1 MHYMNQANAHNATQ
15 DTTMQDSATHD
26 TATKATQDTAPL
38 KGITVIDWTQVQS
51 GPSCTQM
58 LAWMGADVIKVE
70 KVQGGDPT
78 RNEMNDVDGSYS
90 LYFLQL
96 NANKKSITLNMRD
109 PEGKKILAELLKK
122 ADVFV
127 ENIGPGDVEKLGFGW
142 NDIHAINP
150 RLIMASL
157 KGFNKGSRFEHVK
170 AFEPVA
176 QSAGGAAS
184 TTGWYDGERNVPTQ
198 SGAALGDSN
207 SGMHLLI
214 AILSALLQREHTG
227 EGCYVYQSM
236 QNAVLNLCRVK
247 LRDQLILD
255 RLGKL
260 SYYDCYPNYEWGKQG
275 KAIPRAANAEG
286 GLVLGWCYRAKG
298 WEHDPNAYVYI
309 VVQQSKKGFE
319 NFCHAMG
326 FEDWLT
332 DPRFNTA
339 NARDEHKTEVY
350 QRVEA
355 YTMQFDKYTLT
366 KELGAKGVPVGQYS
380 EEILTKLGLLDG
392 IRAKAVYGSDVRQVL
407 AWVASGE
414 ADAGLVYATDAAVE
428 PSVRVVATA
437 PAGTHKPIIYP
448 AAVLKDTKH
457 LDTAKDFLAFVS
469 NDKNKERFAK
479 YGFEVK

>member
-1 MHYMNQANAHNATQ
+1 
-15 DTTMQDSATHD
+15 
-26 TATKATQDTAPL
+26 
-38 KGITVIDWTQVQS
+38 
-51 GPSCTQM
+51 
-58 LAWMGADVIKVE
+58 
-70 KVQGGDPT
+70 
-78 RNEMNDVDGSYS
+78 MNDVDGSYS

-109 PEGKKILAELLKK
+109 PEGKKNPRRTPEESRR
-122 ADVFV
+122 VRR
-127 ENIGPGDVEKLGFGW
+127 EYGPGDVEKLGFGW
-142 NDIHAINP
+142 NDVHAINP

-286 GLVLGWCYRAKG
+286 GLVLAGATARKAGSMTRRLRIYSG
-298 WEHDPNAYVYI
+298 ST
-309 VVQQSKKGFE
+309 VQE
-319 NFCHAMG
+319 
-326 FEDWLT
+326 
-332 DPRFNTA
+332 
-339 NARDEHKTEVY
+339 
-350 QRVEA
+350 
-355 YTMQFDKYTLT
+355 
-366 KELGAKGVPVGQYS
+366 
-380 EEILTKLGLLDG
+380 GLREFLPCDG
-392 IRAKAVYGSDVRQVL
+392 IRGLADRPAFSIPPMRVTSIKPRCTSVL
-407 AWVASGE
+407 RRTPCSS
-414 ADAGLVYATDAAVE
+414 T
-428 PSVRVVATA
+428 STR
-437 PAGTHKPIIYP
+437 
-448 AAVLKDTKH
+448 
-457 LDTAKDFLAFVS
+457 
-469 NDKNKERFAK
+469 
-479 YGFEVK
+479 

>member
-142 NDIHAINP
+142 NDVHAINP

-366 KELGAKGVPVGQYS
+366 KELGAKGVPVGPVLDWYELENDPDLNEDGTIVTIDQQDARGDFKTIGMPFTMSNFVPDYQRAPKLG
-380 EEILTKLGLLDG
+380 EHNREILHALGYDDDQIASLRDSGVIGGNDG
-392 IRAKAVYGSDVRQVL
+392 VQ
-407 AWVASGE
+407 
-414 ADAGLVYATDAAVE
+414 AD
-428 PSVRVVATA
+428 
-437 PAGTHKPIIYP
+437 
-448 AAVLKDTKH
+448 LK
-457 LDTAKDFLAFVS
+457 
-469 NDKNKERFAK
+469 
-479 YGFEVK
+479 

>member
-142 NDIHAINP
+142 NDVHAINP

-319 NFCHAMG
+319 NFCHARG

-332 DPRFNTA
+332 DPRFITS

-366 KELGAKGVPVGQYS
+366 KELGAKGVPVGPVLDWYELENDPDLNGDGTIVTIDQQDARGDFKTSGMPVTMSNFVPDYQRAPKLG
-380 EEILTKLGLLDG
+380 EHNREILHALGYDDDQIASLRDSGVIGGNDG
-392 IRAKAVYGSDVRQVL
+392 VQ
-407 AWVASGE
+407 
-414 ADAGLVYATDAAVE
+414 AD
-428 PSVRVVATA
+428 
-437 PAGTHKPIIYP
+437 
-448 AAVLKDTKH
+448 LK
-457 LDTAKDFLAFVS
+457 
-469 NDKNKERFAK
+469 
-479 YGFEVK
+479 